1 MSVPSVLENGSVSRV
16 PYSRALS
23 GNIHSFDGTVFPITP
38 LVFKVIAVL
47 LLLAMVVSLFSGL
60 YFLYKDQGRTDRT
73 LKALT
78 TRISI
83 WVVLFVIL
91 CAGIYTGV
99 ITPSNS
105 VRPPTAPGA
114 QAPN

>member
-1 MSVPSVLENGSVSRV
+1 MFQV
-16 PYSRALS
+16 
-23 GNIHSFDGTVFPITP
+23 IP
-38 LVFKVIAVL
+38 LLVKVVAVL
-47 LLLAMVVSLFSGL
+47 LLLAMIVSLFSGL
-60 YFLYKDQGRTDRT
+60 YFLYKDQGKTDRT

-105 VRPPTAPGA
+105 VRPRIPPAVD
-114 QAPN
+114 APN